1 MGCLFLNT
9 GSIGI
14 FDSGVGGLTV
24 VKALIN
30 KLPGESFIYF
40 GDTANIPYGNKTREQ
55 LFTYADRIISF
66 LLKKDVRAI
75 VVACGTHSS
84 VTLPVWEKKC
94 KVPILGVVKAGARAA
109 ARTTCNGKI
118 GVIATAATTNSHA
131 YMKNIKA
138 FNSQTAVFENACS
151 KLVPLIEDG
160 QLESEET
167 RAAVAEYLTPLMAEQ
182 IDTLVLGCTHYP
194 FLAPVI
200 QEFAGE
206 GVKLVDPAYET
217 IDQLKETLEKMN
229 LLQDSANPSREFF
242 VSGNDESFYK
252 VGRLL
257 IGDTLQKVDKVFLT
271 SD

>member
-1 MGCLFLNT
+1 VFVLKNT

-24 VKALIN
+24 VKALIE
-30 KLPGESFIYF
+30 KMPGESFIYF
-40 GDTANIPYGNKTREQ
+40 GDTANVPYGNKTREQ
-55 LFTYADRIISF
+55 LFTYADKIISF
-66 LLKKDVRAI
+66 LLNKQVRAI

-84 VTLPVWEKKC
+84 VTLPVLEKTC

-131 YMKNIKA
+131 YKNNIQSFKSEA
-138 FNSQTAVFENACS
+138 SVFENACS
-151 KLVPLIEDG
+151 RFVPLIESG
-160 QLESEET
+160 KLEGEEIKE
-167 RAAVAEYLTPLMAEQ
+167 AVAEYLKPLVENE

-194 FLAPVI
+194 FLTPVI
-200 QEFAGE
+200 KDFVGE
-206 GVKLVDPAYET
+206 DVKLVDPAYET
-217 IDQLKETLEKMN
+217 IDELRETLEKMN
-229 LLQDSANPSREFF
+229 LLKHNESPSREFF

-257 IGDTLQKVDKVFLT
+257 IGDSLQKVDKVDLE
-271 SD
+271 